1 MAISLNHTIVP
12 AYDKEASSKHIAHIL
27 GLKRVESM
35 GHFAPVQVDD
45 KFTLDFDNRDNFESH
60 HYAFQVSDEEFDDIF
75 GRIEEEKVVY
85 GSLPNSQE
93 DMQINNRRGGRGLY
107 FKDANGHSWEILTH
121 PA

>member
-1 MAISLNHTIVP
+1 MPWPGADSSSRVP
-12 AYDKEASSKHIAHIL
+12 RCNRASVASSGIPGPSSSTVNRNPPSA
-27 GLKRVESM
+27 
-35 GHFAPVQVDD
+35 
-45 KFTLDFDNRDNFESH
+45 FTGRIVSETFESH

-75 GRIEEEKVVY
+75 GRIEEDKVVY